1 MRIAGAGRRRSM
13 RSWPIYWVSVRC
25 VRSAVEASR
34 AASAGRGSALA
45 SHGTS
50 HVYTVTDRK
59 DSSARA
65 RVRRRTEIH
74 FFVFSKWKCTLYR
87 SRTHTTQDTHDSRVP
102 CIPSIGSSS
111 ARHGRDHGRP
121 RDRTRVKGRPN
132 TPENETS
139 SRSRALVGRR
149 PSRPWPTVP
158 PRPLPWLPM
167 AMADLSHASRVA

>member
-87 SRTHTTQDTHDSRVP
+87 SRTHTTHTTHECRASQASDRARRGTGGATADRETGRESKVAQTRPKTKRARGVAR
-102 CIPSIGSSS
+102 SS
-111 ARHGRDHGRP
+111 ADGRAVHGRRCLHGLCH
-121 RDRTRVKGRPN
+121 G
-132 TPENETS
+132 S
-139 SRSRALVGRR
+139 Q
-149 PSRPWPTVP
+149 W
-158 PRPLPWLPM
+158 PWLTVSP
-167 AMADLSHASRVA
+167 ASRVA

>member
-87 SRTHTTQDTHDSRVP
+87 SRTHTTHTTHECRASQASDRARR
-102 CIPSIGSSS
+102 GTGGATADRDS
-111 ARHGRDHGRP
+111 ARPDESKVAQTRP
-121 RDRTRVKGRPN
+121 KTKRA
-132 TPENETS
+132 
-139 SRSRALVGRR
+139 RALVGRR